1 MRIRSIGPSALVL
14 TALAC
19 YPQSAHAAE
28 PAPSRGAVGGF
39 HDLEWRAMGLGGHLS
54 HGGAFAAGV
63 TLLEGH
69 LRLGVAGLGRPGPW
83 NPTTF
88 DVTLPEGRT
97 YRGKRR
103 LSLRSD
109 GGMAGAHVALSFEVP
124 RLPLAISVPLTLGY
138 GGFGFYLHGADRNT
152 PDGRRVSAWE
162 NELFG
167 GKDSFLGLVVDGG
180 VRASWV
186 SNALPSPCTTP
197 PPE

>member
-39 HDLEWRAMGLGGHLS
+39 LDLEWRAMGLGGHLS

-109 GGMAGAHVALSFEVP
+109 GGMAGAHVALAA
-124 RLPLAISVPLTLGY
+124 RATLLARDFRGERQ
-138 GGFGFYLHGADRNT
+138 GAVD
-152 PDGRRVSAWE
+152 A
-162 NELFG
+162 ELCFG
-167 GKDSFLGLVVDGG
+167 GVFLLNDAVELDFVHDASPLRSLRKDALVPSTRLG
-180 VRASWV
+180 R
-186 SNALPSPCTTP
+186 SNP
-197 PPE
+197 PLHLLRP